1 MPKTTTHV
9 SITGNDRGVQLKSL
23 SDQMSVYT
31 DPDRVEI
38 CFEIDGN
45 VTELGYDDPTV
56 SRPTDDLPPV
66 QLVKRGSVV
75 ELSNQDN
82 CSKIIVEQMGK
93 PSRKVS
99 TGETITLRSDCYIE
113 PGLNTHFMLSFHEQI
128 QPFPKIRILSDAM
141 VDICSHSPSEAKE
154 YARQL
159 KETIERNPPEGEDP
173 AEYIELLKIR
183 IQSIN
188 DGTDSENMV
197 NELDKLR
204 TDIVNL
210 YEDSN
215 L

>member
-1 MPKTTTHV
+1 MPKTHTHV
-9 SITGNDRGVQLKSL
+9 SISGSDRGVQLESF
-23 SDQMSVYT
+23 SDQISVYT

-66 QLVKRGSVV
+66 QLVKRGPVV

-82 CSKIIVEQMGK
+82 CSEIIVEQMGK

-99 TGETITLRSDCYIE
+99 SGETVTLRSDCYIE
-113 PGLNTHFMLSFHEQI
+113 PGLNTHFILSFQEQL
-128 QPFPKIRILSDAM
+128 QPFPKIRALSDAM
-141 VDICSHSPSEAKE
+141 VDICGHSPSEAEE

-159 KETIERNPPEGEDP
+159 KQTIKRNPPEAEDP
-173 AEYIELLKIR
+173 DEYIGLLDSK

-188 DGTDSENMV
+188 DGTDRENMV
-197 NELDKLR
+197 EELAKLR
-204 TDIVNL
+204 TDIINL